1 MKPAIK
7 SVQPSDLHLHIMAAA
22 PGENQMAIFK
32 ALEMQMVQLLDDKT
46 PEALE
51 KCDEIAKDLLSY
63 AELPLGMRCR
73 ACIVLAEFN
82 EPGYVEW
89 AQEAVRVV
97 ELGE

>member
-1 MKPAIK
+1 
-7 SVQPSDLHLHIMAAA
+7 MAATS
-22 PGENQMAIFK
+22 GENQMAEFK
-32 ALEMQMVQLLDDKT
+32 ALEIEMHELLHEET

-51 KCDEIAKDLLSY
+51 ECDRIANLLLSY

-73 ACIVLAEFN
+73 ACIVLAAFD

-97 ELGE
+97 ELGEWLLRAIPANRSYN